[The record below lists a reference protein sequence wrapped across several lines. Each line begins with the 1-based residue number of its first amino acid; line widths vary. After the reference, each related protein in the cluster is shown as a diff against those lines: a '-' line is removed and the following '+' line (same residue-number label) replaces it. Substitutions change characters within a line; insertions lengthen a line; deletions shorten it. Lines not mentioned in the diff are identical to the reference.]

1 MALKF
6 EIDIIMIDSLEQQ
19 SWRKKEPPLL
29 FLRLIKQIKCKWNSP
44 WDFILFSSIS
54 GMKKNS

>member
-1 MALKF
+1 MALKY
-6 EIDIIMIDSLEQQ
+6 EIDMIITDSLEQQ
-19 SWRKKEPPLL
+19 SRREKNPPPS
-29 FLRLIKQIKCKWNSP
+29 FLRLIKQIKSKWNSP